1 MLRRKGIKGVFESIP
16 YVGVDYTTGLIKLDK
31 NTYSC
36 TLIFSDI
43 NYQISREEDQL
54 DIFERYSKMLNY
66 FDDEMKILFSINNR
80 RIDLGEVE
88 KEVIVD
94 YKNDGLDDVRKDYN
108 AIVLKGIKK
117 GKGNMKKELL
127 MTIIV
132 KAESYEAAADLL
144 NKPIKELENEFLGF
158 GSKLEKI
165 SLEERFEIMH
175 DMMNEH
181 EIGLFKPEELRT
193 DRKQGLT
200 SKNAIAPTYMK
211 FDLSYYK
218 LNNRYYRGL
227 FIKTYA
233 DTLDDRFIDELLST
247 NLELNIS
254 IYLDPLDKAKALEL
268 IRKKKADAEVEM
280 LDRRKKALKNKSL
293 EVYVPEELQE
303 SLDTTKELLENLK
316 KNSDKMFYSTI
327 IINHGA
333 SDKKKLDEDTKT
345 LQRIANKHDIKLG
358 TLMQQQED
366 CFRLS
371 LPLGICG
378 LSCGRFLTTTEAA
391 IFTPFGVQELI
402 QKNGLYY
409 GKNSASGNTLIID
422 RRNTQGAGHGAYLG
436 ITGSGKSFAMKNE
449 VIATALNTSEEIIM
463 VDPLDDFGELT
474 KRLGGE
480 VIKISVDSENY
491 INPFDFNA
499 SYGDGK
505 GINLKAEF
513 LLSFFDKLLGGH
525 SGLNIAEKSIIDRC
539 ITEVYRDYIAS
550 EYDPELVPT
559 MKEFQEVLASQEE
572 KEAKS
577 LATSLEIY
585 SKGSLSVFS
594 HKTNINTENRIICY
608 NLKDLGEALQ
618 EIAYLVIMDNIM
630 SRLSFNGI
638 NNIPSRLYCDEFH
651 LMINNKLTS
660 EFFIKMFKIARH
672 MHCIISVAT
681 QEVSNLLENDRIA
694 STIANSSF
702 LVLLNQN
709 SREREK
715 LAQMLNL
722 SKSQLSYI
730 KSSKKGTGL
739 LILNETT
746 IIPFE
751 NILDKNNKIY
761 ELISTDLK
769 QAN

>member
-16 YVGVDYTTGLIKLDK
+16 YLGADYETGLIKLDK
-31 NTYSC
+31 NTYSY
-36 TLIFSDI
+36 TLKFSDI

-54 DIFERYSKMLNY
+54 DIFGRYSKMLNY

-218 LNNRYYRGL
+218 LNDRYYRGL

-371 LPLGICG
+371 LPLGICS

-594 HKTNINTENRIICY
+594 HKTNINTENKIICY

>member
-16 YVGVDYTTGLIKLDK
+16 YLGADYETGLIKLDK
-31 NTYSC
+31 NTYSY
-36 TLIFSDI
+36 TLKFSDI

-54 DIFERYSKMLNY
+54 DIFGRYSKMLNY

-175 DMMNEH
+175 DMMNEN

-233 DTLDDRFIDELLST
+233 DTLDDKFIDELLST

-303 SLDTTKELLENLK
+303 SLDTT
-316 KNSDKMFYSTI
+316 
-327 IINHGA
+327 
-333 SDKKKLDEDTKT
+333 
-345 LQRIANKHDIKLG
+345 
-358 TLMQQQED
+358 
-366 CFRLS
+366 
-371 LPLGICG
+371 
-378 LSCGRFLTTTEAA
+378 
-391 IFTPFGVQELI
+391 
-402 QKNGLYY
+402 
-409 GKNSASGNTLIID
+409 
-422 RRNTQGAGHGAYLG
+422 
-436 ITGSGKSFAMKNE
+436 
-449 VIATALNTSEEIIM
+449 
-463 VDPLDDFGELT
+463 
-474 KRLGGE
+474 
-480 VIKISVDSENY
+480 
-491 INPFDFNA
+491 
-499 SYGDGK
+499 
-505 GINLKAEF
+505 
-513 LLSFFDKLLGGH
+513 
-525 SGLNIAEKSIIDRC
+525 
-539 ITEVYRDYIAS
+539 
-550 EYDPELVPT
+550 
-559 MKEFQEVLASQEE
+559 
-572 KEAKS
+572 
-577 LATSLEIY
+577 
-585 SKGSLSVFS
+585 
-594 HKTNINTENRIICY
+594 
-608 NLKDLGEALQ
+608 
-618 EIAYLVIMDNIM
+618 
-630 SRLSFNGI
+630 
-638 NNIPSRLYCDEFH
+638 
-651 LMINNKLTS
+651 
-660 EFFIKMFKIARH
+660 
-672 MHCIISVAT
+672 
-681 QEVSNLLENDRIA
+681 
-694 STIANSSF
+694 
-702 LVLLNQN
+702 
-709 SREREK
+709 
-715 LAQMLNL
+715 
-722 SKSQLSYI
+722 
-730 KSSKKGTGL
+730 
-739 LILNETT
+739 
-746 IIPFE
+746 
-751 NILDKNNKIY
+751 
-761 ELISTDLK
+761 
-769 QAN
+769 

>member
-16 YVGVDYTTGLIKLDK
+16 YLGADYETGLIKLDK

-36 TLIFSDI
+36 TLKFSDI

-54 DIFERYSKMLNY
+54 DIFGRYSKMLNY

-132 KAESYEAAADLL
+132 KAESYEAATDLL

-233 DTLDDRFIDELLST
+233 DTLDDKFIDELLST

-371 LPLGICG
+371 LPLGICS

>member
-16 YVGVDYTTGLIKLDK
+16 YLGADYETGLIKLDK

-36 TLIFSDI
+36 TLKFSDI

-54 DIFERYSKMLNY
+54 DIFGRYSKMLNY

-132 KAESYEAAADLL
+132 KAESYEAATDLL

-233 DTLDDRFIDELLST
+233 DTLDDKFIDELLST

-371 LPLGICG
+371 LPLGICS

-739 LILNETT
+739 LILNEST

-751 NILDKNNKIY
+751 NILDKNNNIY

>member
-1 MLRRKGIKGVFESIP
+1 
-16 YVGVDYTTGLIKLDK
+16 
-31 NTYSC
+31 
-36 TLIFSDI
+36 
-43 NYQISREEDQL
+43 
-54 DIFERYSKMLNY
+54 
-66 FDDEMKILFSINNR
+66 
-80 RIDLGEVE
+80 
-88 KEVIVD
+88 
-94 YKNDGLDDVRKDYN
+94 
-108 AIVLKGIKK
+108 
-117 GKGNMKKELL
+117 
-127 MTIIV
+127 
-132 KAESYEAAADLL
+132 
-144 NKPIKELENEFLGF
+144 
-158 GSKLEKI
+158 
-165 SLEERFEIMH
+165 MH

-371 LPLGICG
+371 LPLGICS

>member
-1 MLRRKGIKGVFESIP
+1 MLRKKGIKGILESVP
-16 YVGVDYTTGLIKLDK
+16 YIGVNYENNLIKLDK
-31 NTYSC
+31 NTYSI
-36 TLIFSDI
+36 TLKFGDI

-66 FDDEMKILFSINNR
+66 FDEEIKVLFSINNR
-80 RIDLGEVE
+80 KVDLGEIE
-88 KEVIVD
+88 KEIVVD
-94 YKNDGLDDVRKDYN
+94 YKNDNLDDVRKDYN
-108 AIVLKGIKK
+108 SIVLKGIKK
-117 GKGNMKKELL
+117 GKGNMRKELL
-127 MTIIV
+127 MTLVV
-132 KAESYEAAADLL
+132 KADSYEAAADLL
-144 NKPIKELENEFLGF
+144 NRPIKELENEFSGF
-158 GSKLEKI
+158 GSKLEVLK
-165 SLEERFEIMH
+165 LEERFEIMH

-181 EIGLFKPEELRT
+181 EIGTFKPEELKNDKRN
-193 DRKQGLT
+193 GLT

-211 FDLSYYK
+211 FDLTHYK
-218 LNNRYYRGL
+218 LNDRYYRGL
-227 FIKTYA
+227 FIKSYA
-233 DTLDDRFIDELLST
+233 DTLDDQFVDELLST

-254 IYLDPLDKAKALEL
+254 IYLDPLDKSKALEL
-268 IRKKKADAEVEM
+268 IRKKKSDSEVE
-280 LDRRKKALKNKSL
+280 LLGRRKKALQNKSL
-293 EVYVPEELQE
+293 EVYIPEELQE
-303 SLDTTKELLENLK
+303 ALDTTNELLENLK
-316 KNSDKMFYSTI
+316 KNSDKLFYSTI
-327 IINHGA
+327 VITHGA
-333 SDKKKLDEDTKT
+333 TDKKKLDEDTKS

-358 TLMQQQED
+358 TLIQQQED
-366 CFRLS
+366 CFKLS

-378 LSCGRFLTTTEAA
+378 LSVGRFLTTTETA

-422 RRNTQGAGHGAYLG
+422 RRKTQSAGHGAFLG
-436 ITGSGKSFAMKNE
+436 ITGSGKSFACKSE
-449 VIATALNTSEEIIM
+449 IVGVALNTEEEILI
-463 VDPLDDFGELT
+463 VDALDEFSSLT
-474 KRLGGE
+474 RKLGGQ
-480 VIKISVDSENY
+480 VINISVDSENY
-491 INPFDFNA
+491 INPFDFTA
-499 SYGDGK
+499 AYGNGK

-525 SGLNIAEKSIIDRC
+525 QGLNIAEKSIIDRC
-539 ITEVYRDYIAS
+539 ITEVYREYIAS
-550 EYDPELVPT
+550 GYDSDKVPT
-559 MKEFQEVLASQEE
+559 MRDFQEVLASQSE
-572 KEAKS
+572 KEAVA

-594 HKTNINTENRIICY
+594 HKTNINTKNRIICY
-608 NLKDLGEALQ
+608 NLKDLGESLQ

-651 LMINNKLTS
+651 LMINNKMTS

-672 MHCIISVAT
+672 MHCIVSVAT

-715 LAQMLNL
+715 LEKMLNL

-730 KSSKKGTGL
+730 KSSKKGCGL
-739 LILNETT
+739 LILNEST
-746 IIPFE
+746 IVPFE

-761 ELISTDLK
+761 DLIATDLK